1 MIIGYEKSKE
11 KSQRKKVFRIEKVV
25 EMKIMD
31 PILFIVIDDDLNL
44 NDIILNVMQQM
55 KYLIS
60 K

>member
-31 PILFIVIDDDLNL
+31 PILFIDDNLNL
-44 NDIILNVMQQM
+44 NDIILYMFTCIAEIKIIQ
-55 KYLIS
+55 
-60 K
+60 